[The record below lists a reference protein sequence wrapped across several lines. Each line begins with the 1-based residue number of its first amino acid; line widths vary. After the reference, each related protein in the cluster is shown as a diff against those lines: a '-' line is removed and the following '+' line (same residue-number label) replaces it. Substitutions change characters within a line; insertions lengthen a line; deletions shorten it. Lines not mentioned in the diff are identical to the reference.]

1 MPSGANSSDLA
12 DLTASAHAA
21 LRWGRNLDFGAKWGE
36 TLAGFRVMSSF
47 FFFKLM
53 FILPNEILDF
63 KEIVYFEKVVND
75 PNREKM

>member
-1 MPSGANSSDLA
+1 
-12 DLTASAHAA
+12 
-21 LRWGRNLDFGAKWGE
+21 
-36 TLAGFRVMSSF
+36 MSS